1 MNRYRC
7 CSLYLQRT
15 RTNSSGT
22 NNTSKRLHLIENGS
36 EIYDKNL
43 VEFVGSE
50 VIFQIG
56 VYGDLFGLGIALSKL
71 DISNSVF
78 QKLRDF

>member
-1 MNRYRC
+1 MIFWQWTDTVVVSFIYRERE
-7 CSLYLQRT
+7 LI
-15 RTNSSGT
+15 
-22 NNTSKRLHLIENGS
+22 HLVQIKQVN
-36 EIYDKNL
+36 DKNL
-43 VEFVGSE
+43 VESVGSK

-56 VYGDLFGLGIALSKL
+56 VYENLFGLGIALSKL